1 MIVDEFIKDGKK
13 YRVVELPDGWATII
27 ECK

>member
-1 MIVDEFIKDGKK
+1 MIVDEYIKNGKK

-27 ECK
+27 EVK

>member
-1 MIVDEFIKDGKK
+1 MIVDEYVKDGKK
-13 YRVVELPDGWATII
+13 FRVVELPDGWATVI